1 MATTKKTET
10 LQEKLNHIQTTLN
23 APKNLYNSFGKYSYR
38 NLEGILAGVKP
49 LLKETGCVFT
59 LSDDIIEVGGR
70 VYVKACASISFEG
83 ESISV
88 NDEDDK
94 FGNNV
99 SLWQSQSKE
108 ERESK
113 TNRNFLGN
121 GKSLW
126 SGENKPQGKVSTSKK
141 KEEVYDDLPF

>member
-1 MATTKKTET
+1 MAQLLAVSIDLTKIDKSQIVEG
-10 LQEKLNHIQTTLN
+10 
-23 APKNLYNSFGKYSYR
+23 KNGGKYV
-38 NLEGILAGVKP
+38 NV
-49 LLKETGCVFT
+49 T
-59 LSDDIIEVGGR
+59 L
-70 VYVKACASISFEG
+70 
-83 ESISV
+83 SV